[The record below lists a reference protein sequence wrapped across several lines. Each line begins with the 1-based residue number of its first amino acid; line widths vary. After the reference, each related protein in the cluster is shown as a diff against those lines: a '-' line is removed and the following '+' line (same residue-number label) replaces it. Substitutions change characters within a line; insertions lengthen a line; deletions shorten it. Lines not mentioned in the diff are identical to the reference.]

1 MGEHFLLEYVC
12 NKTASPILTIG
23 RTAALLHKMCKSIS
37 VYLAF
42 NKLSQQLDAIEPETN
57 AFTQRVLAST
67 LWGRGFYSQ
76 VGVGNSFTAISQM

>member
-1 MGEHFLLEYVC
+1 MRRDTG
-12 NKTASPILTIG
+12 LTVVHVVFH
-23 RTAALLHKMCKSIS
+23 ACL

-42 NKLSQQLDAIEPETN
+42 NKLSQRLDATTEPETN

-76 VGVGNSFTAISQM
+76 VSVGNSFTAISQM